1 MSIIEG
7 VDATQNTSIS
17 IIQGVDATQNIR
29 LNSIETINTNQ
40 NTSISIIQGVDATQN
55 TNITTANNH
64 AWAAFTKANNALAN
78 TTGTFAGNL
87 NVDGFITLNT
97 AGGIYQETA
106 SPSIMTAN
114 TTGIFKIVTN
124 RTIDPYTWTFAQNGN
139 TTFPTGVRLSNARGP
154 NTVNFTTDIDKSF
167 QIETQTSSTG
177 KLWSFQTNGN
187 LTLPQSGT
195 LTFSDNTIQNTA
207 FTDAQVT
214 NISNANTKAQAAF
227 DKANTAL
234 ANTTGSWTVTTGA
247 NTYSFTVPSDG
258 TYTMWVKGNIAN
270 GIIIWNATLSISN
283 SNVPAIGTQY
293 AWNYTGGG
301 SPILLTTLPDQIRG
315 TANTISTDN
324 TYVGSTSNRFDFGI
338 SNSSGS
344 SQTIYYGYTKI

>member
-1 MSIIEG
+1 M
-7 VDATQNTSIS
+7 
-17 IIQGVDATQNIR
+17 
-29 LNSIETINTNQ
+29 
-40 NTSISIIQGVDATQN
+40 
-55 TNITTANNH
+55 
-64 AWAAFTKANNALAN
+64 AN

-154 NTVNFTTDIDKSF
+154 NTVNFTTDVDKSF
-167 QIETQTSSTG
+167 QIETGTASSS
-177 KLWSFQTNGN
+177 KLWTFQTNGN

-207 FTDAQVT
+207 YVPV
-214 NISNANTKAQAAF
+214 
-227 DKANTAL
+227 
-234 ANTTGSWTVTTGA
+234 TGSWTVTTGT